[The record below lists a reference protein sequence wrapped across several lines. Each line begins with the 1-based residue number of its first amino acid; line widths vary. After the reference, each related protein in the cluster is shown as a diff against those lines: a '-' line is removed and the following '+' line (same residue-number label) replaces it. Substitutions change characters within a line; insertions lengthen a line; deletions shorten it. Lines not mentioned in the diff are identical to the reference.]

1 MPLYMRKDDYGYKF
15 VRPIPQNLRGLLG
28 QTNFIKRLG
37 RDYRKAK
44 TACAEFTV
52 ETDRQLAEA
61 RAQLANQNSID
72 TFLKQNA
79 RTRLKTMSVTPE
91 LSDQVAALWLQGLNA
106 DYLAR
111 KAGLDNDEL
120 ESLDANVKEM
130 QGLIN
135 RALASGQVG
144 KFHGA
149 IAQLLMMRGYQ
160 LNATDAEWQAFTYE
174 VLRHVQTGYK
184 TLAARQQG
192 EQLAPPDLSAL
203 PEPLPA
209 VWESQKPSPAKT
221 PTRVA
226 DVAPLYEL
234 EMTRFRGHDLSCQGG
249 GTDHVQIPSALCPGI
264 SATDR

>member
-1 MPLYMRKDDYGYKF
+1 MPLYMRKDSHGYKF
-15 VRPIPQNLRGLLG
+15 VRPIPKILRGLLG
-28 QTNFIKRLG
+28 QANFIKRLG

-61 RAQLANQNSID
+61 RAQQANQDSVD
-72 TFLKQNA
+72 AFLKQDA
-79 RTRLKTMSVTPE
+79 RTRLKTISVTPE

-106 DYLAR
+106 DSLAR
-111 KAGLDNDEL
+111 KAGLDEDEL

-160 LNATDAEWQAFTYE
+160 LNATDAEWQALTYE
-174 VLRHVQTGYK
+174 VLQHIHVNADRILTRLSVFRRSK
-184 TLAARQQG
+184 SD
-192 EQLAPPDLSAL
+192 PPGSCVTRLLSRLPASTFAL
-203 PEPLPA
+203 PCA
-209 VWESQKPSPAKT
+209 
-221 PTRVA
+221 
-226 DVAPLYEL
+226 
-234 EMTRFRGHDLSCQGG
+234 
-249 GTDHVQIPSALCPGI
+249 CP
-264 SATDR
+264 